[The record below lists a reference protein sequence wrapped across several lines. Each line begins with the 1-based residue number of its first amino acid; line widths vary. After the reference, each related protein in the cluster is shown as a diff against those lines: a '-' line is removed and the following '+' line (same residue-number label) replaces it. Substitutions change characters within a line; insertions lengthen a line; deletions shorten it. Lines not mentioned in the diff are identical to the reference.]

1 MLLKARLL
9 LLLTDQEGLYT
20 HDPRQPGAE
29 LVREVTRPR
38 LLDELEVGA
47 AARAGAP
54 AACAP
59 RSSPRRWRAPG
70 GVASVIAHGALAG
83 VVRAAALG
91 EPVGTR
97 FVADERP
104 VSAYKL
110 WLRYGKPATGRID
123 VDAGA
128 QRALAED
135 GASLLPVGVTGV
147 HGRFARRRR
156 GGDRR
161 PGRQGLRQGH
171 RGGSAPP
178 RCGARSASA
187 AAAPAVHR
195 DELVVFGQPLVD

>member
-1 MLLKARLL
+1 M
-9 LLLTDQEGLYT
+9 
-20 HDPRQPGAE
+20 
-29 LVREVTRPR
+29 
-38 LLDELEVGA
+38 
-47 AARAGAP
+47 
-54 AACAP
+54 
-59 RSSPRRWRAPG
+59 
-70 GVASVIAHGALAG
+70 IAHGALAG

-97 FVADERP
+97 FAADERP

-147 HGRFARRRR
+147 HGPLRRRRRR
-156 GGDRR
+156 GDRR
-161 PGRQGLRQGH
+161 PRRQGLRQGH
-171 RGGSAPP
+171 RRARRRRRPPALGQRGG
-178 RCGARSASA
+178 
-187 AAAPAVHR
+187 APAVHR